1 MRYTQCLACPPGTF
15 AAKEQSTSCTAC
27 PRGTFGSQER
37 LSSCQKCIIAYHIGE
52 STTAKTGTVSKTQCL
67 APLWNYLVLGY
78 FVYLLDGIAVWYALK
93 TYRDWQVEKG
103 DGVVA
108 ATASTAIE
116 SNEEEQRQGLTFFQ
130 YAKGYFSD
138 LLLRHPELMSAKV
151 AIGRMFM
158 VTDIGSDV
166 LLVASLFAN
175 QAGESEELIV
185 CALCLIVT
193 IVGQSRTNDVKCVPL
208 SHITSL

>member
-52 STTAKTGTVSKTQCL
+52 STTAKTGTVSNTQCL

-78 FVYLLDGIAVWYALK
+78 IVYLFGGSVVWYALK

-103 DGVVA
+103 DGVAVD
-108 ATASTAIE
+108 TASTAIE
-116 SNEEEQRQGLTFFQ
+116 SNEEEQRQELTFFR

-175 QAGESEELIV
+175 QAGESDEIIV

-193 IVGQSRTNDVKCVPL
+193 TLLANLERTM
-208 SHITSL
+208 